1 MIVDDDVREEEE
13 EFRVQITLD
22 PLKSPAVRVGENATT
37 IIQIADDD
45 SKSFLSSN
53 TIQVSQ

>member
-45 SKSFLSSN
+45 SKSF
-53 TIQVSQ
+53 

>member
-13 EFRVQITLD
+13 EFRAQITLD
-22 PLKSPAVRVGENATT
+22 PLKSPAVRVGENAMT

-45 SKSFLSSN
+45 SKSF
-53 TIQVSQ
+53 